1 MSRLSGICHT
11 VVVEALLL
19 RIIVNQPKDLSHPR
33 RSGRFG
39 SQRGPAITTAKDYAP
54 KRTAQ
59 SPIGYAEIEAA
70 SHTAQD
76 SEEFIAFVRDVV
88 NLSAEMAPAVAEAI
102 REKKWK
108 ISPNPLGAIRT
119 AAHQQA
125 KRLGIQ

>member
-1 MSRLSGICHT
+1 
-11 VVVEALLL
+11 
-19 RIIVNQPKDLSHPR
+19 VNQPKDLSRPR

-39 SQRGPAITTAKDYAP
+39 SRRGPAITTASDYAP
-54 KRTAQ
+54 TRTAQ

-70 SHTAQD
+70 SHTTQD
-76 SEEFIAFVRDVV
+76 SKEFMVFVRDVV

-108 ISPNPLGAIRT
+108 VSPNPLGAVRT
-119 AAHQQA
+119 ASHQQA